1 MYNNNQNIENNPDNL
16 NVYDKTTIPLFKKN
30 LQGPIQGEK
39 VMHADRDELS
49 NKMSD
54 LRLSSFNNQR
64 NNFFQPYTPDLI
76 NVESDISHN
85 QIGKK
90 TEFRDTIN
98 DRMFQSHP
106 SQLVNNNIPGQI
118 HPNYFHRQ
126 QQHIPAE
133 YRNDRDFNSNFQ
145 QTNKFNNR
153 DNNNNRMVNLT
164 PLGNNANL
172 HTNQIQ
178 GTPRHLIGDT
188 RIGISS
194 NSYLDDNGN
203 LVNTRKKANGYTVPI
218 IPGKGVINENKQHMT
233 QALMDENIM
242 TIGRLPESNQS
253 SRVNFRD
260 KNNERMQNL
269 ISLPKTS
276 SLPVVSVY
284 QQQAGNINNQ
294 NPINHNN
301 NEKKTKSNVSTHQ

>member
-1 MYNNNQNIENNPDNL
+1 MNYNQHNPIDL
-16 NVYDKTTIPLFKKN
+16 NVYDQNNIPLFKKN
-30 LQGPIQGEK
+30 LEGPIQGEK
-39 VMHADRDELS
+39 VMHADRDEL
-49 NKMSD
+49 NDKMSNI
-54 LRLSSFNNQR
+54 RMSNIGNQS

-76 NVESDISHN
+76 NIESDISHN
-85 QIGKK
+85 QLGKK

-106 SQLVNNNIPGQI
+106 SQLIDNVTGQV
-118 HPNYFHRQ
+118 HPNHFHRF

-133 YRNDRDFNSNFQ
+133 YKDDRSLNSNFC

-153 DNNNNRMVNLT
+153 DHNNNRLADLT

-172 HTNQIQ
+172 HTNHIQ
-178 GTPRHLIGDT
+178 RTPNHLVGDS

-203 LVNTRKKANGYTVPI
+203 MIHNNNIHTKPRELQYR
-218 IPGKGVINENKQHMT
+218 T

-253 SRVNFRD
+253 SRINFRD

-276 SLPVVSVY
+276 SLPVIPVN
-284 QQQAGNINNQ
+284 QQNQQKNNMQ
-294 NPINHNN
+294 QRIYELNNNCHNVVNEMMPIN
-301 NEKKTKSNVSTHQ
+301 THLTDF